1 MTKLRDT
8 LAPHVDPGEI
18 PGLVALVSDG
28 DDVQVEALGRLR
40 VDGPPV
46 RRDSI
51 FRISS
56 MTKPVVAA
64 AALLLVADGA
74 LGLDEPV
81 DRLLPELADRRVL
94 TAIDADLDDTVPA
107 HRAITVRDLLTFRL
121 GMGLIAA
128 PPGTY
133 PVQRAMD
140 DLSLAQGAP
149 GAQVPPEPDEWL
161 RRLGTL
167 PLLHQPGERWMYSTG
182 SDVLGVLLA
191 RASGRSLPDLLA
203 ERIFDP
209 LGMRDTGFHVPA
221 ASIDRFATMYR
232 PGPEVADDP
241 ATGCWSREP
250 AFPSGAGGLVSTVDD
265 FHAFSEMLRRGGAG
279 LLTPEAVAQMTTDQ
293 LEPGQSDGIFLSD
306 GEGWGFGV
314 STGPEPG
321 RYGWDGGLGSCWYTG
336 ARATGILLTQVQW
349 TTGPPAVRA
358 AFLENL

>member
-1 MTKLRDT
+1 MTKLRAM
-8 LAPHVDPGEI
+8 LAPHVDSGEI

-28 DDVQVEALGRLR
+28 DGVRAEALGRLR

-46 RRDSI
+46 ERDSI

-64 AALLLVADGA
+64 AALLLVDDGV

-107 HRAITVRDLLTFRL
+107 HRPITVRDLLTFRM
-121 GMGLIAA
+121 GMGLITA

-140 DLSLAQGAP
+140 DLDLAQGAP

-191 RASGRSLPDLLA
+191 RASGRPLPDLLA
-203 ERIFDP
+203 ERIFTP
-209 LGMRDTGFHVPA
+209 LGMRDTGFHVPI

-232 PGPEVADDP
+232 PGLEVADDP
-241 ATGCWSREP
+241 ATGHWSREP

-265 FHAFSEMLRRGGAG
+265 FHAFSEMLRRGGTG
-279 LLTPEAVAQMTTDQ
+279 LLAPDAVAQMTTDQ

-314 STGPEPG
+314 STGPKPG
-321 RYGWDGGLGSCWYTG
+321 RYGWDGGLGSSWYTG
-336 ARATGILLTQVQW
+336 PGATGILLTQVQW
-349 TTGPPAVRA
+349 TMGPPAVRA
-358 AFLENL
+358 EFLESL

>member
-8 LAPHVDPGEI
+8 LAPHVDSGEI
-18 PGLVALVSDG
+18 PGLVALVSDCDG
-28 DDVQVEALGRLR
+28 VQVEALGRLR

-46 RRDSI
+46 QRDSI

-64 AALLLVADGA
+64 AALLQVADGA

-94 TAIDADLDDTVPA
+94 TAVDADLADTVPA
-107 HRAITVRDLLTFRL
+107 HRPITVRDLLTFR
-121 GMGLIAA
+121 MGTGLVLT
-128 PPGTY
+128 PCPL
-133 PVQRAMD
+133 QRAMD
-140 DLSLAQGAP
+140 HLELAQGAP
-149 GAQVPPEPDEWL
+149 GAQIPPEPDEWL

-203 ERIFDP
+203 ERIFAP

-221 ASIDRFATMYR
+221 ASIGRFATMYR
-232 PGPEVADDP
+232 PGLEVADDP
-241 ATGCWSREP
+241 ATGHWNSEP

-265 FHAFSEMLRRGGAG
+265 FHAFSEMLRRRGRG
-279 LLTPEAVAQMTTDQ
+279 LLTPAAVAQMTTDQ
-293 LEPGQSDGIFLSD
+293 LEPGQTDGILLSH
-306 GEGWGFGV
+306 GEGWGFVV
-314 STGPEPG
+314 STGPTPG
-321 RYGWDGGLGSCWYTG
+321 RYGWDGGLGSSWYTG
-336 ARATGILLTQVQW
+336 PRATGILLTQVQW
-349 TTGPPAVRA
+349 TMGPPAVRA
-358 AFLENL
+358 EFLESL